1 MSRYHYDKFFKTEKS
16 CFENHFKGKFFTV
29 NIFKLTNNLGWKLS
43 NTNSTNNKAKSIN
56 DKNEE

>member
-29 NIFKLTNNLGWKLS
+29 NIFKLTNNLG
-43 NTNSTNNKAKSIN
+43 
-56 DKNEE
+56 